1 MCGAECGAVAMGQ
14 LNARTV
20 DTLTEAGKHSDG
32 DGLYL
37 VISATG
43 NKSWLLR
50 YQVNGKRRDMGL
62 GAYPAAS
69 LKTARLAAAEA
80 RTLILQGRDP
90 LDERQ
95 RRKEAQSAE
104 QAKAVIFKT
113 LALNYH
119 ASHCQHLTDGRR
131 KGWLSI
137 MERYA
142 FPIIGSLQPEQ
153 IQTEHVLRVLKPI
166 WSEKPP
172 TANELRGY
180 LESVLDA
187 GKALK
192 LRTGDNPA
200 RWRGHLD
207 NLLSRADKKRAKQK
221 EKHPA
226 MAWQEL
232 PSFMDRLARM
242 EGRDSAA
249 LQLVIL
255 TAARAGMVRCANWDE
270 FDLEAATWRLPAE
283 RMKTRQAFTVPLSQ
297 QVVELLQSLPRID
310 GNPHLFPG
318 IGRSGVMGRSALYN
332 LLNVMGHEDVTTHG
346 FRATFRTWASER
358 THFPREVCELS
369 LAHDERDSTE
379 AAYSR
384 SNLLE
389 KRRELMQAWA
399 EFATTTP
406 VANVVQGAFGRVG
419 G

>member
-1 MCGAECGAVAMGQ
+1 MNE
-14 LNARTV
+14 LNPKQV
-20 DTLTEAGKHSDG
+20 EHLTEPGRYSDG

-37 VISATG
+37 VIKAGG

-50 YQVNGKRRDMGL
+50 YQLNGKRRDMGL
-62 GAYPAAS
+62 GPYPAAK
-69 LKTARLAAAEA
+69 LKAARQAAAEA
-80 RTLILQGRDP
+80 RALILKGCDP

-104 QAKAVIFKT
+104 QAKAVTFKS

-119 ASHCQHLTDGRR
+119 ASHCQHLTEGRR

-142 FPIIGSLQPEQ
+142 FPFIGSLQPEQ
-153 IQTEHVLRVLKPI
+153 IQTEHVLRVLRPI

-172 TANELRGY
+172 TANELRSY

-187 GKALK
+187 GKTLK

-207 NLLSRADKKRAKQK
+207 NLLSRADKKRARQK

-232 PSFMDRLARM
+232 PSFMARLARM

-255 TAARAGMVRCANWDE
+255 TAARAGMVRCATWDE

-283 RMKTRQAFTVPLSQ
+283 RMKTRQAFTVPLSRQ
-297 QVVELLQSLPRID
+297 AVELLQTIPRIA
-310 GNPHLFPG
+310 GSPYLFPG
-318 IGRSGVMGRSALYN
+318 TGSKSGVMHRGATYN
-332 LLNVMGHEDVTTHG
+332 LLHSMGLPDITTHG
-346 FRATFRTWASER
+346 FRATFRTWASEC
-358 THFPREVCELS
+358 THYPREVCELA
-369 LAHDERDSTE
+369 LAHDERDQTE

-399 EFATTTP
+399 DYTATAP
-406 VANVVQGAFGRVG
+406 AANVVHGIFGRVG
-419 G
+419 A